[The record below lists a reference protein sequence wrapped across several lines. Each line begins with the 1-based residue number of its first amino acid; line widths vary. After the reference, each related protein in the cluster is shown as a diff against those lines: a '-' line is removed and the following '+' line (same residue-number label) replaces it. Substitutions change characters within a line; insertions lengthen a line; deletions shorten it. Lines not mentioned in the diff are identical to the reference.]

1 MLEIVFLGTGS
12 GVPTK
17 GRHPPAIWM
26 RYEGD
31 CMLFDCGEGT
41 QRQLMKT
48 KLSFMKL
55 KHIFITHWHADHWL
69 GLIGLMMTMGLE
81 GRTEPL
87 YIHAPEAER
96 FVSDILDLGYWG
108 PRFRVIPKDVPY
120 GGKEVTTILK
130 AKEYEIL
137 SIPVRHSVPAV
148 CYAFKEKDAINVDM
162 KKAETVYGLKQS
174 PIVGK
179 LKKEG
184 KVTYKGK
191 AIKLEDIAIVKK
203 GVKAVYSGD
212 TKPCRNM
219 EVISEGADVLIHEAT
234 FEEEKESRMH
244 AGAKEA
250 GQLAKKANVG
260 ELILT
265 HFSRRYMDVSP
276 LVKEAKKHFPK
287 TMAARDYMKVTLKRK
302 EK

>member
-1 MLEIVFLGTGS
+1 MRIVILGS
-12 GVPTK
+12 GGSWPTPLRNVSSIGVK
-17 GRHPPAIWM
+17 RGPEVI
-26 RYEGD
+26 
-31 CMLFDCGEGT
+31 LFDCGEGT

-120 GGKEVTTILK
+120 DGKEVITILK

-174 PIVGK
+174 PVVGK

-219 EVISEGADVLIHEAT
+219 EIISEGANLLIHEAT

-265 HFSRRYMDVSP
+265 HFSRRYVDVSP

>member
-1 MLEIVFLGTGS
+1 
-12 GVPTK
+12 
-17 GRHPPAIWM
+17 
-26 RYEGD
+26 
-31 CMLFDCGEGT
+31 MLFDCGEGT
-41 QRQLMKT
+41 QRQLMKAR
-48 KLSFMKL
+48 LSFMKL

-69 GLIGLMMTMGLE
+69 GLIGLLQTMGLE

-87 YIHAPEAER
+87 FIHAPEAER

-120 GGKEVTTILK
+120 EGDDVAPVMKS
-130 AKEYEIL
+130 KEYEIL
-137 SIPVRHSVPAV
+137 SIPVKHSVPAV
-148 CYAFKEKDAINVDM
+148 AYAFKEKGAVNVDI
-162 KKAETVYGLKQS
+162 KKAEKLYGLKQS
-174 PIVGK
+174 PMVGK

-191 AIKLEDIAIVKK
+191 TIKLEDIAIVKK

-219 EVISEGADVLIHEAT
+219 ETISEGADLLIHEAT

-250 GQLAKKANVG
+250 AQLARKAGVG

-265 HFSRRYMDVSP
+265 HFSRRYVDVSP
-276 LVKEAKKHFPK
+276 LVDEARKIFPK
-287 TMAARDYMKVTLKRK
+287 TVAARDYMKVSLKRK
-302 EK
+302 AK